1 MNDHCI
7 INPNSLYST
16 LNRLNDLQAL
26 VASVFDDSLSQK
38 RTLDAFKEL
47 EFVTQISDFEGH
59 DLADIKEIFQCVK
72 PTKKRSALLKALLAV
87 LPPPLPIS
95 GSFIVLALALATL
108 LCCALL
114 YGLPCVLLC
123 CALSMN
129 VNAMVILGRI
139 IGNPY
144 DVCFEWC
151 ASLRLRLRAAVL
163 CCAVQPQSVSVLFL
177 FSFLTACTCAF
188 SFRYSHPSL
197 SSSSL
202 TLHRRIWI
210 SREEAHPC
218 RLLLRGPLPT
228 E

>member
-1 MNDHCI
+1 VSANFHVSHSSLIGLLSLLPSFVFLFWLRFSSSLLFASHMNDHCI

-129 VNAMVILGRI
+129 VNAMVI
-139 IGNPY
+139 
-144 DVCFEWC
+144 
-151 ASLRLRLRAAVL
+151 
-163 CCAVQPQSVSVLFL
+163 
-177 FSFLTACTCAF
+177 
-188 SFRYSHPSL
+188 
-197 SSSSL
+197 
-202 TLHRRIWI
+202 
-210 SREEAHPC
+210 
-218 RLLLRGPLPT
+218 
-228 E
+228 